1 MVPKIGFHTFM
12 TIDIVIHVISRR
24 TVVSL
29 SEFFGGGVRE
39 FLPMINV
46 FMKCEDSEGSEIGL
60 MYYKSARS
68 SEKQNRC

>member
-1 MVPKIGFHTFM
+1 M

-60 MYYKSARS
+60 MYYKSVF
-68 SEKQNRC
+68 